1 MPETKRKVVAP
12 DEAPPSTHLWITLV
26 AVSFSLFQLYTAGF
40 GVLPNIM
47 QRSIHLGFVLVL
59 CYALYRVSKK
69 QPAEKIPWYD
79 WLIIALAVGITAY
92 TVFNYYHI
100 IMSMGSSNTLD
111 RVVAL
116 AWLLLIAEAS
126 RRLLGWFFPCLL
138 AVFVLYAFI
147 PNLPGIFSHSGFSF
161 KQVMEQLYMGTVGY
175 WGTVTATSATV
186 IATYIIFGSLLLGTG
201 GGQTFMEIAQIV
213 AGRAQGGAG
222 KIAVIASG
230 LFGTINGTV
239 TANVATTG
247 SFTIPTMKRLGYAPE
262 VAGAVEATASTGGQ
276 IMPPIMGAGAFI
288 MAELIGM
295 PYIKIAAAAAIPAIL
310 YYAACFAGIHYEA
323 GLRGYVGL
331 RSEELPRVRD
341 VIAPKKSL
349 PVILPI
355 ILLVYLLIRGNTP
368 VAAAF
373 WSIVLMLA
381 LHAVFLRSWADLH
394 GFIRKIWLSLED
406 GGKGI
411 ILVGVLVAVS
421 QIISCIVGLT
431 GLGIR
436 FSELLMAV
444 SGGHVFLALL
454 MGMLITLVLGMGVP
468 TVAAY
473 VLGAAVIGPALIY
486 IGVEPL
492 PAHLFIFYF
501 AAISAI
507 TPPVCAGVYVAA
519 AIARSDWFRTA
530 IQAVKFGI
538 AGFIVPYV
546 FVYQQSLLLR
556 GAPEEIIW
564 KAIVTTVATVF
575 LSAAIIG
582 YMYRPL
588 SQVKRVAM
596 AAGAMMTIWPS
607 AYVVDIT
614 GLVILAVALFTEL
627 VGTRRQSPGNSEV
640 RSEV

>member
-1 MPETKRKVVAP
+1 MAQTNEKVVVP
-12 DEAPPSTHLWITLV
+12 DEAPPSGHMWITLV
-26 AVSFSLFQLYTAGF
+26 AVAFSLFQLYTAGF

-69 QPAEKIPWYD
+69 GPAERIPWYD
-79 WLIIALAVGITAY
+79 WVIIAVIVAITAY
-92 TVFNYYHI
+92 TVLGYDHI
-100 IMSMGSSNTLD
+100 IMSMGSSTLID

-116 AWLLLIAEAS
+116 AWLLLIAEGS

-138 AVFVLYAFI
+138 AVFVSYAFI
-147 PNLPGIFSHSGFSF
+147 PNLPGMFMHSGFSF

-239 TANVATTG
+239 TANVATVG

-288 MAELIGM
+288 MAELIGI

-323 GLRGYVGL
+323 GLRGYVGM
-331 RSEELPRVRD
+331 RAEELPRIRD
-341 VIAPKKSL
+341 VIAPRKIL

-355 ILLVYLLIRGNTP
+355 VLLIYMLIVGYTP

-373 WSIVLMLA
+373 WSIILMLA
-381 LHAVFLRSWADLH
+381 LHAIFLRSWDEVKEF
-394 GFIRKIWLSLED
+394 GRKVWLSLED

-411 ILVGVLVAVS
+411 ILVGALVAVS
-421 QIISCIVGLT
+421 QIVSCIVGLT

-444 SGGHVFLALL
+444 SGGQVFLALL
-454 MGMLITLVLGMGVP
+454 MAMLITLVLGMGVP

-486 IGVEPL
+486 VGVDAL

-519 AIARSDWFRTA
+519 GIARSDWFRTA
-530 IQAVKFGI
+530 IQAMKFGV

-556 GAPEEIIW
+556 GTPEEIVW
-564 KAIVTTVATVF
+564 KTIVTAVATVF

-582 YMYRPL
+582 YMHRPL
-588 SQVKRVAM
+588 SWVKR
-596 AAGAMMTIWPS
+596 GAMVIGAIMTIWPS
-607 AYVVDIT
+607 GYVVDIT
-614 GLVILAVALFTEL
+614 GLIILAVILVTEL
-627 VGTRRQSPGNSEV
+627 VGMRRHAPEDDGVSSEA
-640 RSEV
+640 